1 MDTPAARGHRHAVR
15 RHPERASY
23 DRSALYAVLDGA
35 FMAHVAFAIDGQ
47 PFVIPMLHARDG
59 DRVLLHGSVSGRLL
73 QTLAGGAPCS
83 LAVTLL
89 DALVLA
95 RSQFSHSV
103 NYRSAVVFGRAHEI
117 VDLDEKAR
125 CLYRFTD
132 AVLAGR
138 AADSRAADA
147 SELAATKVLAVTI
160 EDASVK
166 QRSGGPKDHPHD
178 MLLPVWA
185 GVVPL
190 RMTHG
195 PPEVDPAGVRVP
207 LPAYLRGA

>member
-1 MDTPAARGHRHAVR
+1 MDTPAARGDRHAVR

-73 QTLAGGAPCS
+73 QALAGGAPCS

-117 VDLDEKAR
+117 VDLDEKTR

-190 RMTHG
+190 RMTYG

-207 LPAYLRGA
+207 LPAYLRDA

>member
-1 MDTPAARGHRHAVR
+1 MHSPASRGDRHAVR

-23 DRSALYAVLDGA
+23 DREALYAVLDAA
-35 FMAHVAFAIDGQ
+35 FIAHVAFAIDGQ

-59 DRVLLHGSVSGRLL
+59 DRVLLHGSVSARLL

-89 DALVLA
+89 DGLVLA
-95 RSQFSHSV
+95 RSQFSHSL
-103 NYRSAVVFGRAHEI
+103 NYRSAVVFGRAHE
-117 VDLDEKAR
+117 VLDPADKAR
-125 CLYRFTD
+125 CLYRFAD

-138 AADSRAADA
+138 AADSREADA
-147 SELAATKVLAVTI
+147 SELAATRVLAVSI

-178 MLLPVWA
+178 MALPVWA

-190 RMTHG
+190 HIVRGT
-195 PPEVDPAGVRVP
+195 PEADTAGVEVP
-207 LPAYLRGA
+207 LPTYLRDA